1 MAAAA
6 AAEAPGNNGGALQKS
21 YFDVLGICCSSEI
34 PLIENILKE
43 IEGIKEIKV
52 IVATRTLIV
61 LHHNL
66 LVSQAQIVKA
76 LNQARL
82 EANVR
87 AYGDQQKNHRKKWPS
102 PYAVASGLLLLLSF
116 LKYVNPVFK
125 WVALAA
131 VAAGIW
137 PIALKSFTAVRHLRI
152 DINIL
157 ALIAVIGTIVLNDY
171 LEAATIVFLFTIA
184 EWLESRAGHKA
195 NAVMSSLLSI
205 APQKAVL
212 ADTGEVVGADEVKMG
227 TLLAVKAGEDI
238 PIDGIVVEGKCE
250 VDEKTLTGES
260 FPVAKQKDSTV
271 WAGTI
276 NLNGYVTVKT
286 TALAEDCVVAKMAK
300 LVEEAQN
307 SKSRTQRFIDKC
319 AKFYT
324 PAVIIISTG
333 IAVIPFALRLHNR
346 SHWFHLALVVLVSAC
361 PCALILSTPVASFCA
376 LTKAATS
383 GLLIKGGDCLETLGK
398 IKIMAF
404 DKTGTI
410 TRGEFMVTEFQALD
424 KENISLDT
432 LLYWV
437 SSIESKSSHPMAA
450 ALVDHG
456 RSLSINPKPENVDDF
471 QNFPGEGVHG
481 RIDGKDIYIGNR
493 KIATRANCATVP
505 EIKDEAKDGRTLG
518 YVFCGTTAAGIFT
531 LSDSCRTGAKEAMA
545 EIRSLGI
552 KTTMLTGDSSA
563 AALQAQKELGKALE
577 TVHAELLPEDKTR
590 LINDFKREGPTAMI
604 GDGLNDA
611 PALATADIGI
621 SMGISGSALAIETGD
636 VILMTNDIRKIP
648 KAIRLARRANRK
660 VIENV
665 ILSVAPRTAI
675 LGLAFGGHPLVWAAV
690 LADVGACVLVILNS
704 MLLLRGTEGHKGK
717 KAGMFSA
724 SHCSSKHKCCH
735 VGSHSEEHGGH
746 THDHGCS
753 NESSHSSS
761 HHQHHHHHHHHH
773 EHEDC
778 GSLKK
783 THNGCSTQKCA
794 STCDSGMKKS
804 SSCKK
809 SKLVDSCSR
818 ADDPAGSVKPF
829 EHEHCVHNNQPNEH
843 EHCVHN
849 NHPDE
854 HEQCV
859 HNNHP
864 DEHEHCVHNNQPDEH
879 EHCVHNN
886 HPDEHGH
893 CIHNNQPDEHE
904 HHTHFSCDDHHVED
918 EHCSLKNTLEF
929 CSFPRCASN
938 SCEKIQCT
946 SSPANLDGSAGSDEL
961 HERGCCTHNTQSAQH
976 DHEIQTL
983 KCDLDDSHS
992 SSPDHH
998 NGNGCCSQ
1006 KNAQKVSLSHS
1017 MCHSETCNSSPCG
1030 KTKCVDSTEKQHTP
1044 KGSLELLQ
1052 DHNHCHQ
1059 GSCDTSNF
1067 VSESQENHRKNC
1079 SGPCKSRPI
1088 SRCTEDECT
1097 ERAEMIVDC
1106 AEGNEHHKMKQ
1117 HHCHTHLSLENE
1129 GVHPHC
1135 KASKGDNDG
1144 AINKTTK
1151 IELEAADH
1159 SNPKHGNTC
1168 KALEN
1173 RETNNNCKTCRRGSS
1188 QLKIGETCVGLKKNR
1203 EIRGCCKSYM
1213 RECCRKHGDI
1223 RMAVRGGLNE
1233 IIIE

>member
-1 MAAAA
+1 MAAGEEEMAAAA
-6 AAEAPGNNGGALQKS
+6 AASGVAGKKGGGLQKS

-34 PLIENILKE
+34 PVIENILKE
-43 IEGIKEIKV
+43 IEGIKEIRV
-52 IVATRTLIV
+52 IVATRTVIV
-61 LHHNL
+61 LHDNL
-66 LVSQAQIVKA
+66 LVSQTQIVKA
-76 LNQARL
+76 LNQARF

-87 AYGDQQKNHRKKWPS
+87 AYGDQKDHRKKWPS
-102 PYAVASGLLLLLSF
+102 PYAVASGMLLLLSL
-116 LKYVNPVFK
+116 LKYVNPIFR

-137 PIALKSFTAVRHLRI
+137 PIVLKSFAAVRHLRI

-157 ALIAVIGTIVLNDY
+157 ALIAVIGTIVLKDY

-184 EWLESRAGHKA
+184 EWLESRAAHKA

-212 ADTGEVVGADEVKMG
+212 ADTGEVVGADEVKLG

-238 PIDGIVVEGKCE
+238 PIDGIVVEGNCE

-260 FPVAKQKDSTV
+260 FPVPKQKNSTV

-307 SKSRTQRFIDKC
+307 NKSRTQRFIDKC

-324 PAVIIISTG
+324 PAVIIISTC
-333 IAVIPFALRLHNR
+333 IVVIPIALRLPNHR
-346 SHWFHLALVVLVSAC
+346 HWFHLALVVLVSAC

-383 GLLIKGGDCLETLGK
+383 GLLIKGGDYLETLGK

-410 TRGEFMVTEFQALD
+410 TRGEFMVTEFQVLD
-424 KENISLDT
+424 KDNISLDT

-456 RSLSINPKPENVDDF
+456 RSLSVDPKPENVDDF
-471 QNFPGEGVHG
+471 QNFPGEGVYG

-505 EIKDEAKDGRTLG
+505 EIKDEAKDGRTVG
-518 YVFCGTTAAGIFT
+518 YIFCGATAAGIFS
-531 LSDSCRTGAKEAMA
+531 LSDSCRTGAKEAMD
-545 EIRSLGI
+545 ELRSLGI
-552 KTTMLTGDSSA
+552 KTAMLTGDCSA
-563 AALQAQKELGKALE
+563 AALQAQKELGKALQ

-590 LINDFKREGPTAMI
+590 LINDFKKEGPTAMI

-636 VILMTNDIRKIP
+636 VILMTNDIRKVP
-648 KAIRLARRANRK
+648 KAIRLARRANNK

-665 ILSVAPRTAI
+665 ILSIAPRIAI

-704 MLLLRGTEGHKGK
+704 MLLLRGTDGPKGK
-717 KAGMFSA
+717 KAGKFSA
-724 SHCSSKHKCCH
+724 THCSSKHKCCD
-735 VGSHSEEHGGH
+735 VSSHSDEYSGH
-746 THDHGCS
+746 THDRCDNH
-753 NESSHSSS
+753 SSHSSRHRHHHHHHHHEHEDCTSLKKTHDGCLPQNHASKCVSRLKSSSLCKKSKLVDSSSKVDGSTGNVNLCEHDHGCNTDSSDSSS
-761 HHQHHHHHHHHH
+761 HHHHHHHHHH

-783 THNGCSTQKCA
+783 THEGCLPQNCA
-794 STCDSGMKKS
+794 SKCDSGMKTS

-809 SKLVDSCSR
+809 SKLVESSSKVDDS
-818 ADDPAGSVKPF
+818 AGSLNL
-829 EHEHCVHNNQPNEH
+829 C
-843 EHCVHN
+843 
-849 NHPDE
+849 
-854 HEQCV
+854 
-859 HNNHP
+859 
-864 DEHEHCVHNNQPDEH
+864 
-879 EHCVHNN
+879 
-886 HPDEHGH
+886 EHGH
-893 CIHNNQPDEHE
+893 VHNDQPADHD
-904 HHTHFSCDDHHVED
+904 HHAYSSCAHHVENK
-918 EHCSLKNTLEF
+918 HHSPKITQEF
-929 CSFPRCASN
+929 CSFQKRASN
-938 SCEKIQCT
+938 SCEKIKCT
-946 SSPANLDGSAGSDEL
+946 SSAATLDGSAVILEL
-961 HERGCCTHNTQSAQH
+961 HESGCCSHNDQSAQH
-976 DHEIQTL
+976 DHDIQTP

-992 SSPDHH
+992 SSPEHH
-998 NGNGCCSQ
+998 VGNGCSSQ
-1006 KNAQKVSLSHS
+1006 KNH
-1017 MCHSETCNSSPCG
+1017 E
-1030 KTKCVDSTEKQHTP
+1030 
-1044 KGSLELLQ
+1044 
-1052 DHNHCHQ
+1052 HCHQ
-1059 GSCDTSNF
+1059 GSFDTSDF
-1067 VSESQENHRKNC
+1067 ILESHEKHRKNC
-1079 SGPCKSRPI
+1079 SGPCKSKSI
-1088 SRCTEDECT
+1088 SGCTDDECR
-1097 ERAEMIVDC
+1097 EKVEMIDDC
-1106 AEGNEHHKMKQ
+1106 AEANRHHKTKQ
-1117 HHCHTHLSLENE
+1117 HHCDTHLSLQNE

-1135 KASKGDNDG
+1135 KASNGDNNG
-1144 AINKTTK
+1144 AINNTVN
-1151 IELEAADH
+1151 IELEAHH
-1159 SNPKHGNTC
+1159 SNPECPSTC
-1168 KALEN
+1168 NKASEN
-1173 RETNNNCKTCRRGSS
+1173 NGTNNCKSCKRGSS
-1188 QLKIGETCVGLKKNR
+1188 QLQIGKSCAGLDKRKMG
-1203 EIRGCCKSYM
+1203 GCCKSYM
-1213 RECCRKHGDI
+1213 KECCRKHGDI